1 VSAVVE
7 GPTAAGFVERM
18 VPLVPPAVRSEFKRA
33 VRAGGRRADGE
44 GAGFGIR
51 TGSIFALAKEFI
63 DLLPAEIEELLDSP
77 IHEVRV
83 GALSVMDKQA
93 RRNRTPEGRRKEL
106 FDLYL
111 RRSDAIDSWDLVD
124 LGAPFVIGRYL
135 WDKPRKVLY
144 RLARSKNPWERRT
157 AIVSTLY
164 FVRNGDV
171 EDTFELAKLLVHDDH
186 DYVQK
191 ATGGL
196 LREAG
201 KKDLPR
207 LRAFLGRHAAGM
219 ARTTLS
225 YAAEHLTKSEREHYR
240 GLRAPSEVRRDAH
253 GNPSSAG
260 R

>member
-18 VPLVPPAVRSEFKRA
+18 VPLVPPAARSEFKRA

-135 WDKPRKVLY
+135 WDKPRKALY

-171 EDTFELAKLLVHDDH
+171 EDTFEVAKLLVHDDH

-201 KKDLPR
+201 KKDLTR
-207 LRAFLGRHAAGM
+207 LRAFLDRHAAGM

-240 GLRAPSEVRRDAH
+240 GLKASSEVRRDAH